1 VFCSGILE
9 PRDGFELRHDAQ
21 GVHPAREGGVGWA
34 GARRTSHTIVPPGM
48 FGRNVL
54 DRLQVARHILF
65 SESVWLFFDKYVHL
79 PNFDVASD
87 SFATLR

>member
-1 VFCSGILE
+1 
-9 PRDGFELRHDAQ
+9 
-21 GVHPAREGGVGWA
+21 
-34 GARRTSHTIVPPGM
+34 M